1 MQLREM
7 LTALRAECGLSTNV
21 AHGLNDRESMVYLL
35 DRTQLDLWEAWDWP
49 FLTVDRDI
57 ALGAGTME
65 YAYPADLSYET
76 ITDAWIVGNNQLYRL
91 EYGIQPI
98 DQVVVSLPSWPPR
111 HWRHDVDTGQ
121 IMLWPIPDQSATG
134 CTLKL
139 RGTKIATRL
148 INDSD
153 ESTLPWRIIVL
164 TAAAEVLAKQQD
176 PAAQTKA
183 TRAAELIRRLKA
195 RTVSHKSRFT
205 PLGGHVS
212 RMPRVGLDY
221 VPSGYGQGPRR
232 V

>member
-1 MQLREM
+1 
-7 LTALRAECGLSTNV
+7 
-21 AHGLNDRESMVYLL
+21 
-35 DRTQLDLWEAWDWP
+35 
-49 FLTVDRDI
+49 
-57 ALGAGTME
+57 ME
-65 YAYPADLSYET
+65 YAYPADLSFET

-134 CTLKL
+134 CTLKSA
-139 RGTKIATRL
+139 RDQDRHAAHQRL
-148 INDSD
+148 D

-212 RMPRVGLDY
+212 RHAARGPGLC
-221 VPSGYGQGPRR
+221 PSGYGQGPRR